1 MDFLLVNGP
10 GLLFYLFAALAVLSA
25 ILVVSLRNPM
35 YSAFALLTS
44 FLAVAALFFLRH
56 AEFLA
61 VVQIFVYGGGIMVLF
76 LFVIMLVNLHRL
88 QEMRIYGMQWPA
100 ALLLAVMMIGLVSW
114 VVSQVQFSPANISP
128 EALVSVEGE
137 AVGKQQAVAWQLYQ
151 KYLLPFEIASL
162 FLLVAMIG
170 AVVLARKE

>member
-1 MDFLLVNGP
+1 
-10 GLLFYLFAALAVLSA
+10 
-25 ILVVSLRNPM
+25 
-35 YSAFALLTS
+35 
-44 FLAVAALFFLRH
+44 
-56 AEFLA
+56 
-61 VVQIFVYGGGIMVLF
+61 
-76 LFVIMLVNLHRL
+76 
-88 QEMRIYGMQWPA
+88 MQWPA

-137 AVGKQQAVAWQLYQ
+137 AVGNVQAVAWQLYQ